1 MFYFGLSTPAAKEQ
15 VLSILQPWL
24 EGAEGELKGAV
35 VDVVGVIK
43 SPFNADYLEGECFYK
58 MVVVFG
64 LLLALRGTSSYD
76 AVTLSDA
83 GGKVIEFDDEFGC
96 RSLLRSA
103 LTLSDER
110 VDEAWSILADFG
122 VMRRKLDLSVLGES
136 PSASDDEFCL

>member
-1 MFYFGLSTPAAKEQ
+1 MFYFGLSNPAAKEK

-35 VDVVGVIK
+35 VDVVGIIK
-43 SPFNADYLEGECFYK
+43 SPFNAGHLEGDCFYK

-64 LLLALRGTSSYD
+64 LLLALHRTSDSD
-76 AVTLSDA
+76 AVSLSDA
-83 GGKVIEFDDEFGC
+83 GGKVIEFGDEAGC
-96 RSLLRSA
+96 RGLLRSA

-122 VMRRKLDLSVLGES
+122 VMRRKLDLSVLDES